1 MKKTDDPF
9 PPAGFLF
16 FVGRTWD
23 KGGTALDNEKR
34 SPKKPHKG
42 ALREKSLKKKKKK
55 PRERGPLAQRNV
67 HAIVIRWTVEPF
79 SLPFFAKLARET
91 LSLNPQASSETQ
103 KTKR

>member
-42 ALREKSLKKKKKK
+42 ALREKSLKKEKEKTAGKGS
-55 PRERGPLAQRNV
+55 PRAKERSCNRHSV
-67 HAIVIRWTVEPF
+67 DR
-79 SLPFFAKLARET
+79 
-91 LSLNPQASSETQ
+91 
-103 KTKR
+103 